1 MRWNNRPGKIEELD
15 TDKSD
20 GRTKESATMKKMHSW
35 IAMGLLMSAALATSA
50 TVPAQD
56 RYAGTWKI
64 ASSEPVPWP
73 HKDEWLDPKEIK
85 RLTGATVEFKADR
98 ISGPA
103 PLACKGPHYEIKQY
117 DADMLFQGSLEE
129 YGDKKTTP
137 DKAATALGFTKR
149 PIPSI
154 VTGCASE
161 IEFHVL
167 DEDHMLFGL
176 NNSIYRMI
184 RVTSAPTRA
193 GKP

>member
-1 MRWNNRPGKIEELD
+1 M
-15 TDKSD
+15 
-20 GRTKESATMKKMHSW
+20 KESTAMTTLLRT
-35 IAMGLLMSAALATSA
+35 IALGLMMSTAFATSA
-50 TVPAQD
+50 TVFAQD

-73 HKDEWLDPKEIK
+73 HKAEWLDPKEIK
-85 RLTGATVEFKADR
+85 RLTGATVEFKSDR
-98 ISGPA
+98 ISGPT

-117 DADMLFQGSLEE
+117 GADMLFQGSLEE

-167 DEDHMLFGL
+167 DDDHMLFGL
-176 NNSIYRMI
+176 NNSIYRMT
-184 RVTSAPTRA
+184 RVTAASTKG